1 MRLPILTASMAVAV
15 YSQASELT
23 RHGIAS
29 WYGQESAGTMAN
41 GQPFNPR
48 ELTCAIWDY
57 PFGTRL
63 KVSHAGKSVIV
74 EVTDRGPSMHHV
86 RQGRIIDLSQAA
98 FEKLAACSRGL
109 IRVQIHNLSA
119 LAPAGLSYRSYPQR
133 GTGFLASFSPL
144 RSIAGAHY
152 FHAQRWLDV
161 LHQNTK
167 GVPTVI
173 ADRAGDG
180 QDWPGR

>member
-1 MRLPILTASMAVAV
+1 MIAPLAIALSISCAIPRTG
-15 YSQASELT
+15 T
-23 RHGIAS
+23 AS
-29 WYGQESAGTMAN
+29 WYGFESAGTMAN

-48 ELTCAIWDY
+48 ALTCAIWDY

-63 KVSHAGKSVIV
+63 EVSHSGKSVIV

-98 FEKLAACSRGL
+98 FEKLAPCSRGL
-109 IRVQIHNLSA
+109 IRVQLQNLSA
-119 LAPAGLSYRSYPQR
+119 PAPAGLDYRAYPQR
-133 GTGFLASFSPL
+133 GTGFLTSL
-144 RSIAGAHY
+144 CLHQCIAGAQY
-152 FHAQRWLDV
+152 FRSQRLPV
-161 LHQNTK
+161 LHLNTS
-167 GVPTVI
+167 VPTVI